1 MILLID
7 MSRNMPV
14 GLFPSTK
21 EALRYAREEGIS
33 KMTWE
38 FVKEDK

>member
-7 MSRNMPV
+7 VSRNMSV
-14 GLFPSTK
+14 GIFPSTK

-38 FVKEDK
+38 FAKEGK

>member
-21 EALRYAREEGIS
+21 EALRYAREEGIRQVTFEKGES
-33 KMTWE
+33 
-38 FVKEDK
+38 

>member
-1 MILLID
+1 MIVLID
-7 MSRNMPV
+7 INRNMSV
-14 GLFPSTK
+14 GIFPSTK

-38 FVKEDK
+38 FVKEGK